1 MTLIEFLRALVSQ
14 TVANLWRQKLRSFLT
29 MFGIAWGVASLAL
42 MSALADGFRAG
53 QRKNWEQI
61 GNNMV
66 ALFPGKTSRQAGG
79 QRAGRRV
86 RLFEED
92 LAVLRSQCPAV
103 GLVAAEVKRWETVV
117 ASDFNSGRY
126 LAVGVSPEYL
136 KVRNL
141 PVGMGRQISAADM
154 KDERRVCVLGH
165 NLRKQLFADRGD
177 LLGRW
182 VRVNSYPYQVVGLM
196 AEKDQNSSY
205 DGWDNDKI
213 LIPLPCLRR
222 DAPPSSETHERG
234 RLDAILYQPVSVKR
248 WEEARGQVLRTL
260 GRLHDFVPEDPTALY
275 VADYVELA
283 ELFDHVYDSTEI
295 FLAAVALVT
304 LSLGGLG
311 VMNTMLMAVSER
323 TNEIGLKKAL
333 GATSRRILL
342 DFFMEGVALVLVSGA
357 AGLLFTGVLTSV
369 VNSFP
374 MPAFFSGLPVD
385 TRTALT
391 AILALGTVAIAA
403 SLPPAWRASNLT
415 PVEALRFER

>member
-1 MTLIEFLRALVSQ
+1 MRPLEFLRALAGQ
-14 TVANLWRQKLRSFLT
+14 TAANLWRQKLRSFLT

-42 MSALADGFRAG
+42 MGALADGFRVG

-79 QRAGRRV
+79 QRAGRHV
-86 RLFEED
+86 RLYDED
-92 LAVLRSQCPAV
+92 LAALRSQCPAV
-103 GLVAAEVKRWETVV
+103 GLVAAEVKRWNTPV

-126 LAVGVSPEYL
+126 LAIGASPEYL
-136 KVRNL
+136 KIRNL
-141 PVGMGRQISAADM
+141 PVGAGRQISAADVAQQ
-154 KDERRVCVLGH
+154 RRVCVLGH
-165 NLRKQLFADRGD
+165 NVRQQLFAGRGD
-177 LLGRW
+177 LVGRW
-182 VRVNSYPYQVVGLM
+182 VRVNGYPYQVIGAM

-213 LIPLPCLRR
+213 LIPLSCLRR
-222 DAPPSSETHERG
+222 DAPPTAETHERG
-234 RLDAILYQPVSVKR
+234 RLDAILYQPVTVKR
-248 WEEARGQVLRTL
+248 WEEARGQVMRTL
-260 GRLHDFVPEDPTALY
+260 GRLRGFDPEDPTAVY

-304 LSLGGLG
+304 LTLGGLG
-311 VMNTMLMAVSER
+311 VMNTMLMAVTER

-342 DFFMEGVALVLVSGA
+342 DFFLEGIALVLLSGA
-357 AGLLFTGVLTSV
+357 VGLVFTGVLTSV

-374 MPAFFSGLPVD
+374 MPAFFGGLPVD
-385 TRTALT
+385 TRTALS
-391 AILALGTVAIAA
+391 AILALGTVAILA

>member
-1 MTLIEFLRALVSQ
+1 MKPVEFLRALASQ
-14 TVANLWRQKLRSFLT
+14 TAANLWRHKLRSFLT

-42 MSALADGFRAG
+42 MGALADGFRVG

-66 ALFPGKTSRQAGG
+66 GLFPGKTSRQAGG
-79 QRAGRRV
+79 QRAGRYV
-86 RLFEED
+86 HLYEED
-92 LAVLRSQCPAV
+92 LDAIRTQCPAV
-103 GLVAAEVKRWETVV
+103 GLVAGEVKRYGTPVS
-117 ASDFNSGRY
+117 SDFNSGRY

-141 PVGMGRQISAADM
+141 PAGLGRQITGADVL
-154 KDERRVCVLGH
+154 ESRRVCVLGH
-165 NLRKQLFADRGD
+165 NVRKQLFADRGD
-177 LLGRW
+177 ILGRT
-182 VRVNSYPYQVVGLM
+182 VRLNGYPYQVIGAM
-196 AEKDQNSSY
+196 AEKEQNSSY

-213 LIPLPCLRR
+213 LIPASCLKR
-222 DAPPSSETHERG
+222 DAPPTVEAHERG
-234 RLDAILYQPVSVKR
+234 RLNSILYQPVSVKR
-248 WEEARGQVLRTL
+248 WEEAREQVKRVL
-260 GRLHDFVPEDPTALY
+260 GRIHEFDPEDPTALF

-283 ELFDHVYDSTEI
+283 ELFDSVYDSTEI

-311 VMNTMLMAVSER
+311 VMNTMLMAVTER

-342 DFFMEGVALVLVSGA
+342 DFFLEGVSLVAVSGV
-357 AGLLFTGVLTSV
+357 AGLGFLAVLTTA
-369 VNSFP
+369 VNSMP
-374 MPAFFSGLPVD
+374 MPAFFAGLPVD
-385 TRTALT
+385 TSTALT

-403 SLPPAWRASNLT
+403 SVPPAWRASNLT

>member
-1 MTLIEFLRALVSQ
+1 MRWFESLRALAGQ
-14 TVANLWRQKLRSFLT
+14 TAANLWRHKLRSFLT

-42 MSALADGFRAG
+42 MGALADGFRVG

-61 GNNMV
+61 GNNLV

-79 QRAGRRV
+79 QRAGRPV
-86 RLFEED
+86 RLYEENLD
-92 LAVLRSQCPAV
+92 AIRRQCPAV
-103 GLVAAEVKRWETVV
+103 AVVAGEMKRYGTPV

-126 LAVGVSPEYL
+126 LAVGVGPEYL
-136 KVRNL
+136 KLRNL
-141 PVGMGRQISAADM
+141 PAGTGRQIAAADV
-154 KDERRVCVLGH
+154 EEARRVCVLGH
-165 NLRKQLFADRGD
+165 SVRKQLFGDRGD
-177 LLGRW
+177 ILGQW
-182 VRVNSYPYQVVGLM
+182 VRINSYPYQVIGAM

-213 LIPLPCLRR
+213 LVPAPCLKR
-222 DAPPSSETHERG
+222 DAPPSAEAHERG
-234 RLDAILYQPVSVKR
+234 RLGAILYQPVSVKR
-248 WEEARGQVLRTL
+248 WEEARGQVRRVL
-260 GRLHDFVPEDPTALY
+260 GRIHEFDPEDPTALF

-283 ELFDHVYDSTEI
+283 ELFDSVYDSTEI

-311 VMNTMLMAVSER
+311 VMNTMLTAVTER

-342 DFFMEGVALVLVSGA
+342 DFFLEGVALASVSGT
-357 AGLLFTGVLTSV
+357 AGLCFLAVLTTA
-369 VNSFP
+369 VNSLP
-374 MPAFFSGLPVD
+374 MPAFFAGLPVD

-391 AILALGTVAIAA
+391 AILALGAVTIVSAA
-403 SLPPAWRASNLT
+403 PPAWRASRLT

>member
-1 MTLIEFLRALVSQ
+1 MRPIEFLRALAGQ
-14 TVANLWRQKLRSFLT
+14 TAANLWRQKLRSFLT

-42 MSALADGFRAG
+42 MGALADGFRAG

-79 QRAGRRV
+79 QRAGRYV
-86 RLFEED
+86 RLYDED
-92 LAVLRSQCPAV
+92 LAALRSQCPAV
-103 GLVAAEVKRWETVV
+103 GLVAAEVKRWNTAV

-136 KVRNL
+136 KIRNL
-141 PVGMGRQISAADM
+141 PVGVGRQISAADLAQ
-154 KDERRVCVLGH
+154 ERRVCVLGH
-165 NLRKQLFADRGD
+165 SVRKQLFADRGD
-177 LLGRW
+177 LVGRW
-182 VRVNSYPYQVVGLM
+182 VRVNGYPYQVVGAM

-222 DAPPSSETHERG
+222 DAPPSAETHERG
-234 RLDAILYQPVSVKR
+234 RLDAILYQPVTVKR
-248 WEEARGQVLRTL
+248 WEEARGQVMRTL
-260 GRLHDFVPEDPTALY
+260 GRLRGFDPADPTALY

-304 LSLGGLG
+304 LTLGGLG
-311 VMNTMLMAVSER
+311 VMNTMLMAVTER

-342 DFFMEGVALVLVSGA
+342 DFFLEGIALVLLSGA
-357 AGLLFTGVLTSV
+357 VGLVFTGVLTTI

-374 MPAFFSGLPVD
+374 MPAFFGGLPVD
-385 TRTALT
+385 TRTALS
-391 AILALGTVAIAA
+391 AILALGTVAILA

>member
-1 MTLIEFLRALVSQ
+1 MKPFEFLRALLGQ
-14 TVANLWRQKLRSFLT
+14 TAANLWRHKLRSFLT

-79 QRAGRRV
+79 QRAGRSI
-86 RLFEED
+86 RLYEEN
-92 LAVLRSQCPAV
+92 LEAIRSQCPAV
-103 GLVAAEVKRWETVV
+103 GLVAGEVKRYATPV

-136 KVRNL
+136 KLRNL
-141 PVGMGRQISAADM
+141 PVGVGRQIAAADVRE
-154 KDERRVCVLGH
+154 ERRVCVVGH
-165 NLRKQLFADRGD
+165 NVRKQLFADRGD
-177 LLGRW
+177 VVGRT
-182 VRVNSYPYQVVGLM
+182 VRVNGYPYQVIGAM
-196 AEKDQNSSY
+196 AEKEQNSSY

-213 LIPLPCLRR
+213 LIPAPCLKR
-222 DAPPSSETHERG
+222 DAPPNAEAHERG
-234 RLDAILYQPVSVKR
+234 RLSAIIYQPMTVKH
-248 WEEARGQVLRTL
+248 WEEARRQVKQVL
-260 GRLHDFVPEDPTALY
+260 GRIHGFDPQDTTALF

-283 ELFDHVYDSTEI
+283 ELFDSVYDSTEI

-311 VMNTMLMAVSER
+311 VMNTMLMAVTER

-333 GATSRRILL
+333 GATSRRILV
-342 DFFMEGVALVLVSGA
+342 DFFLEGAVLALLSGVA
-357 AGLLFTGVLTSV
+357 GLGFIAVLTSA
-369 VNSFP
+369 VNSLP
-374 MPAFFSGLPVD
+374 MPAFFAGLPVD

-403 SLPPAWRASNLT
+403 ALPPAWRASNLT